1 MKIDEESIAKQWQ
14 STMKSGTVENRI
26 IEGIYA
32 LEKRGYDVSQAKKLI
47 KPGTEAYQQAQWWEL
62 QKIISMIHEELRGAP
77 KLAFDT
83 HKPGTWEELKESWN
97 SLRNLAPFRAHET
110 NEDYY
115 DKTFGGWYG
124 KCIGVALGDPMAGWP
139 SAKVREVHGKITNY
153 VKQPE
158 TKNDDINY
166 QLVVL
171 HCIDTYGVDFSSR
184 DLGYEW
190 IEHLPL
196 GATYTAEERAMENL
210 LRGITPPYSA
220 RDNNPFVDWIGAQMR
235 GEVHG
240 FIAPARPDLAAEFA
254 YKDAVISHEK
264 EGVYGEVFNAVMVSL
279 AFIVKDVEQLIDSAL
294 GYVPRNSEFHSVV
307 SLALKECKKAGDW
320 ERVLDW
326 INREFGD
333 LHWIHTFPNIAIVV
347 MSLVFGKGDF
357 GESIRISASCGW
369 DCDCS
374 TGQVGATVGTL
385 LGANG
390 ISLQW
395 KDPIADRLETDV
407 RGFESIKIS
416 ELAKWTCRVGEKV
429 FNHRRKA

>member
-1 MKIDEESIAKQWQ
+1 MKFDEEWVAKQWQ
-14 STMKSGTVENRI
+14 STMKSGTVEHRV

-32 LEKRGYDVSQAKKLI
+32 LEKRGYDVSLAKKLI
-47 KPGTEAYQQAQWWEL
+47 DAGLEAYGRGHWWKL
-62 QKIISMIHEELRGAP
+62 QKIISMIHEELRRAP
-77 KLAFDT
+77 KLTPDW
-83 HKPGTWEELKESWN
+83 HKPDTWEELKGSWN
-97 SLRNLAPFRAHET
+97 PLTDLRPYDSRET
-110 NEDYY
+110 HEDYY
-115 DKTFGGWYG
+115 DRTFGGWYG

-139 SAKVREVHGKITNY
+139 SAKVKEVYGRITNY

-166 QLVVL
+166 QLIVL

-196 GATYTAEERAMENL
+196 EFTYTAERRAMENL

-240 FIAPARPDLAAEFA
+240 LINPGRPDLAAEFA
-254 YKDAVISHEK
+254 YKDAVISHER
-264 EGVYGEVFNAVMVSL
+264 EGVYGEVFNAVMISL
-279 AFIVKDVEQLIDSAL
+279 AFIVQDLERVIESAL
-294 GYVPRNSEFHSVV
+294 GYVPRCSDFYSVV
-307 SLALKECKKAGDW
+307 SSTLKECRKADHW
-320 ERVLDW
+320 ELVLDW

-347 MSLVFGKGDF
+347 MSLIFGKGDF
-357 GESIRISASCGW
+357 GDSVRISASSGW

-374 TGQVGATVGTL
+374 TGQVGATIGTL

-390 ISLQW
+390 IPQQW
-395 KDPIADRLETDV
+395 KEPIADRLETDV

-416 ELAKWTCRVGEKV
+416 DLARWTCKVGEKV
-429 FNHRRKA
+429 IGHRGKS